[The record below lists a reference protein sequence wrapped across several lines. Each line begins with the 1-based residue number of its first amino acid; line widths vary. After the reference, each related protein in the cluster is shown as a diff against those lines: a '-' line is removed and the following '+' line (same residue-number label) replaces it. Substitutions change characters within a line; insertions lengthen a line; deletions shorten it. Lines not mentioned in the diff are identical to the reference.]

1 MTPGGWTELWHG
13 TLAFTSAATDNGP
26 NSWGTNVLI
35 ATFNARTGWAGKT
48 VWLENEQFTLEGHGP
63 ISAADVLLYDRQGY
77 LEWAHAGLQEWVAAA
92 ASSAPAPWAA
102 NETAEA
108 KARGG
113 AASRPA
119 RDPVVDVKRVS
130 RGDWVVGGGFLALLV
145 GTSLPWYTWSGS
157 YLGAEFHFVDTGW
170 TSAAGVLSFLTV
182 LAAVVL
188 VILASGVLP
197 QLHIDFH
204 GRLPVIVIG
213 LATLALAIVLI
224 RLVAGP
230 GSSSGF
236 GVGIFLSL
244 LGAAAVAVGG
254 FLKLGEPT
262 PVVVPSKASV
272 AVDNAVG
279 SAKAALTAARVAVK
293 TQSGSTA
300 SPSAAPPA
308 PAVSPPV
315 VSQTTT
321 GASPVPVEPHVP
333 SSPPTAAAKPLVMP
347 QAPPAPHAAMQTAAV
362 VPAAPEVQPESSPD
376 PQPTLIEPPA
386 PNVVAEL
393 TKLANLKARG
403 MLTDEEFA
411 DFKAKLME

>member
-197 QLHIDFH
+197 SAAH
-204 GRLPVIVIG
+204 RLSRTSTCHRHRPRGAGAGYRPDPSCRRAWIQQR
-213 LATLALAIVLI
+213 LRSRHL
-224 RLVAGP
+224 LVAARR
-230 GSSSGF
+230 SGCCRRRLSQAGGADSRGRPF
-236 GVGIFLSL
+236 KGVS
-244 LGAAAVAVGG
+244 
-254 FLKLGEPT
+254 
-262 PVVVPSKASV
+262 
-272 AVDNAVG
+272 
-279 SAKAALTAARVAVK
+279 RC
-293 TQSGSTA
+293 
-300 SPSAAPPA
+300 
-308 PAVSPPV
+308 
-315 VSQTTT
+315 
-321 GASPVPVEPHVP
+321 
-333 SSPPTAAAKPLVMP
+333 
-347 QAPPAPHAAMQTAAV
+347 
-362 VPAAPEVQPESSPD
+362 
-376 PQPTLIEPPA
+376 
-386 PNVVAEL
+386 
-393 TKLANLKARG
+393 R
-403 MLTDEEFA
+403 
-411 DFKAKLME
+411 